1 MAAEIKEENLSL
13 ALRFIVEKFGKDA
26 LKEEVESLYMYLGKN
41 ESIKKC
47 IIDEVEMGV
56 NQ

>member
-26 LKEEVESLYMYLGKN
+26 LLNQNKVNLYYRIYYLISLQLKQVG
-41 ESIKKC
+41 
-47 IIDEVEMGV
+47 
-56 NQ
+56 

>member
-26 LKEEVESLYMYLGKN
+26 LLNQNKVKAILPISLQLKQVG
-41 ESIKKC
+41 
-47 IIDEVEMGV
+47 
-56 NQ
+56 